1 MFFWT
6 GVGIGFVCGV
16 AFLVSGVTFLH
27 FIEMM
32 ADSPSR
38 DGHAV
43 WDKCGEKDCETCRQV
58 AAFRFHGNGA
68 GSVNSVN

>member
-43 WDKCGEKDCETCRQV
+43 W
-58 AAFRFHGNGA
+58 
-68 GSVNSVN
+68 